1 MTKLSQKIKYRISIL
16 KGLGK
21 KKGKDY
27 FMNESNNLV
36 IRKKGFNEIVIN
48 N

>member
-1 MTKLSQKIKYRISIL
+1 MIKLSQKIKYRISIL

-21 KKGKDY
+21 IKGKDY
-27 FMNESNNLV
+27 FMNNSDNLV
-36 IRKKGFNEIVIN
+36 IRKKGFNEIIIN

>member
-1 MTKLSQKIKYRISIL
+1 MAKLNQKIKYRISML

-21 KKGKDY
+21 VKGKDY

-36 IRKKGFNEIVIN
+36 IRKKGFNEIIVN